1 MRAHSKEKLFA
12 RQAYHAPVVFRI
24 LAVACFLL
32 FAGGMHVSATAA
44 QNLNS
49 LITINKSNAEL
60 LNIMGDIEEQS
71 NFLFVYNK
79 DVDVH
84 RNASLN
90 VEAQPL
96 AEVLSDLFNG
106 SGIRYSV
113 EGSYIMLSPA
123 AAGTRALQQS
133 ITVTGK
139 VMDGAFN
146 EPMPGVAI
154 QVQGTTTGTV
164 TDLDGNFT
172 QHHHAGRH
180 RDVGRSGGNRPRYPT

>member
-71 NFLFVYNK
+71 NFLFIYNIS
-79 DVDVH
+79 VH
-84 RNASLN
+84 
-90 VEAQPL
+90 
-96 AEVLSDLFNG
+96 
-106 SGIRYSV
+106 
-113 EGSYIMLSPA
+113 
-123 AAGTRALQQS
+123 
-133 ITVTGK
+133 
-139 VMDGAFN
+139 
-146 EPMPGVAI
+146 
-154 QVQGTTTGTV
+154 
-164 TDLDGNFT
+164 
-172 QHHHAGRH
+172 
-180 RDVGRSGGNRPRYPT
+180 